1 MTSRRIVA
9 VVPMK
14 PLSRSKTRLASVL
27 SERERADLSLA
38 MFSKVVSAAHE
49 ALGSVWVVG
58 GDEAVKQAAHGLGAK
73 WLEDPGNDLNESLS
87 FAFNKAC
94 RVGKAAIY
102 LPADLPF
109 VTAADIEEI
118 VQTSVGGETLALS
131 PAQQDG
137 GTNAMLIPKCLRF
150 PPLLGKDSYAR
161 HKQQAASLG
170 IPYTVCLSEG
180 LALDLDTPDDLALC
194 DRLQPGFLT
203 TMMPAA
209 ASSTQKGEKKD

>member
-1 MTSRRIVA
+1 MTGLSIVA

-14 PLSRSKTRLASVL
+14 PLNLSKTRLASVL
-27 SERERADLSLA
+27 SEQERADLSLA

-49 ALGSVWVVG
+49 ALGVVWVVG
-58 GDEAVKQAAHGLGAK
+58 GDEAVKQASNGLGAK

-87 FAFNKAC
+87 FAFSKAC
-94 RVGKAAIY
+94 RVGSAAIY
-102 LPADLPF
+102 LPSDLPF
-109 VTAADIEEI
+109 VTAADIEKI
-118 VQTSVGGETLALS
+118 VQASVGGETLALS

-161 HKQQAASLG
+161 HKQHAASLG

-194 DRLQPGFLT
+194 DRLQPGFLS
-203 TMMPAA
+203 TMMPADV
-209 ASSTQKGEKKD
+209 SSTPKGDKKD

>member
-27 SERERADLSLA
+27 SEQERADLSLA

-49 ALGSVWVVG
+49 ALGTVWVVG
-58 GDEAVKQAAHGLGAK
+58 GDSVVRQTADRLGVK
-73 WLEDPGNDLNESLS
+73 WLKDPGKDLNDSLS
-87 FAFNKAC
+87 FALSKAC

-109 VTAADIEEI
+109 VAAADIEKI
-118 VQTSVGGETLALS
+118 VQASVDGETLALS

-150 PPLLGKDSYAR
+150 PPLLGKDSFRR
-161 HKQQAASLG
+161 HEKQAASLG
-170 IPYTVCLSEG
+170 IPYTVFLSEG
-180 LALDLDTPDDLALC
+180 LALDLDTPEDLALC
-194 DRLQPGFLT
+194 DRLQPGFLG
-203 TMMPAA
+203 TMMPADV
-209 ASSTQKGEKKD
+209 SSTPKGDKKD